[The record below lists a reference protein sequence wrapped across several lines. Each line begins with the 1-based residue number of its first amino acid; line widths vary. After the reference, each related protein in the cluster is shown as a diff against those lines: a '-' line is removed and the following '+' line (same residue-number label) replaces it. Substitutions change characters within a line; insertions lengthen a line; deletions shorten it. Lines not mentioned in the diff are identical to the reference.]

1 MGTGTRDAPRKAVV
15 GSIITSKMQQWLLL
29 GIRRPD
35 LRKRTKETYVFGRG
49 VVMGLAGD
57 YDM

>member
-29 GIRRPD
+29 GITWRPD

-49 VVMGLAGD
+49 VVMGTGG
-57 YDM
+57 